1 MRLRNFLIH
10 GRLASVA
17 VLLLLVAS
25 AAQAGT
31 VSGVVHNG
39 TNGNK
44 AAAGVDVLLIQL
56 QGGMSVV
63 ANTKTDADG
72 RYHFDN
78 PGIGQGP
85 MLIRAVYRGVFFH
98 QPLTPGTSTVDV
110 TVYEPTTNPAAIQ
123 VPLRLLVFQPNGDK
137 LMVGEE
143 YSIQNNS
150 NPPAAY
156 FKQDGNFE
164 FTIPQGADLD
174 QVSTFGPSGMP
185 VRQGTIDKGK
195 GRYAI
200 SYAFQPGQNGVRISY
215 ILPYTGNQAQ
225 IRESSTYDAQRVL
238 LVIPPTMQIASA
250 GFNAAGTEQGFNV
263 FSKESMKAGTG
274 FDVTVSGTAPPP
286 ADAVGVGG
294 APPDQ
299 ANGRDSGPDTTIETA
314 PARIGDE
321 KWILLGGLAAI
332 FAVGV
337 GLLLRQPVPEVAS
350 APAPPPF
357 PKAAKRSAPR
367 KQRQRKPRARTAL
380 RRREDHA
387 GSELES
393 GLPERHTAAPGI
405 AAPGGHH
412 HGRGVCTGAGTR
424 GAIAARS
431 GPGLSRRACPLRSHL
446 PRTAGPMPATNGP
459 QRARNGL
466 TIQFSEVE
474 KRYGMRLALR
484 GVSLAIA
491 AGRMRGAR
499 RPQRIGKNDA
509 AEDRGAID
517 AAFARKNCIL
527 LRREIPSR
535 SRK

>member
-1 MRLRNFLIH
+1 MKSRNNQVR
-10 GRLASVA
+10 GRQFFNVVA
-17 VLLLLVAS
+17 LLLLLSA

-31 VSGVVHNG
+31 VSGVIHNG
-39 TNGNK
+39 TNNNK
-44 AAAGVDVLLIQL
+44 IAPGVDVLLIQL

-63 ANTKTDADG
+63 ANTKTDSDG

-164 FTIPQGADLD
+164 FTIPQGAELD
-174 QVSTFGPSGMP
+174 QVSTFGPMGMP

-195 GRYAI
+195 GRYSI

-215 ILPYTGNQAQ
+215 IVPYSGNQAQ
-225 IRESSTYDAQRVL
+225 IRESSTYDSQRVL
-238 LVIPPTMQIASA
+238 LVIPPTMQVASP

-263 FSKESMKAGTG
+263 FSKESVKTGTG
-274 FDVTVSGTAPPP
+274 FDVKVSGTAPPP
-286 ADAVGVGG
+286 ADATANS

-299 ANGRDSGPDTTIETA
+299 VNGRDSNSSPETTVETA
-314 PARIGDE
+314 PARIGEE

-337 GLLLRQPVPEVAS
+337 GLLLRKPVPELAS
-350 APAPPPF
+350 APAPQPAPKGRKAQRAAQA
-357 PKAAKRSAPR
+357 KAAPPPAPR
-367 KQRQRKPRARTAL
+367 TPPVEKVQQEVNSNLDSLKDTLLRLEL
-380 RRREDHA
+380 RRQ
-387 GSELES
+387 
-393 GLPERHTAAPGI
+393 
-405 AAPGGHH
+405 
-412 HGRGVCTGAGTR
+412 AGTITDAEYALER
-424 GAIAARS
+424 G
-431 GPGLSRRACPLRSHL
+431 RAE
-446 PRTAGPMPATNGP
+446 
-459 QRARNGL
+459 Q
-466 TIQFSEVE
+466 
-474 KRYGMRLALR
+474 
-484 GVSLAIA
+484 
-491 AGRMRGAR
+491 
-499 RPQRIGKNDA
+499 
-509 AEDRGAID
+509 
-517 AAFARKNCIL
+517 L
-527 LRREIPSR
+527 LRDLVQG
-535 SRK
+535 

>member
-1 MRLRNFLIH
+1 MKSRNNPVRWQLFSI
-10 GRLASVA
+10 AA
-17 VLLLLVAS
+17 LLLLVSA

-56 QGGMSVV
+56 QGGMQVV
-63 ANTKTDADG
+63 ANTKTDTEG
-72 RYHFDN
+72 RYHFDF

-110 TVYEPTTNPAAIQ
+110 TVFEPTTNPAAIE

-164 FTIPQGADLD
+164 FTIPQGAELD

-200 SYAFQPGQNGVRISY
+200 AYAFQPGQNGVRISY

-225 IRESSTYDAQRVL
+225 LRESSTYDAQRVL
-238 LVIPPTMQIASA
+238 LVIPPTMQVASA
-250 GFNAAGTEQGFNV
+250 GFSAAGTEQGFNV
-263 FSKESMKAGTG
+263 FSKESVKAGTG
-274 FDVTVSGTAPPP
+274 FDVSVSGTAPPP
-286 ADAVGVGG
+286 ADAS
-294 APPDQ
+294 ASSSSPDQ
-299 ANGRDSGPDTTIETA
+299 VNGRDSAPETTIETA
-314 PARIGDE
+314 PARLGDE

-337 GLLLRQPVPEVAS
+337 GLLLRKPVPEVES
-350 APAPPPF
+350 APAPPPA
-357 PKAAKRSAPR
+357 PKGRKAQRAAQAKAAP
-367 KQRQRKPRARTAL
+367 
-380 RRREDHA
+380 
-387 GSELES
+387 
-393 GLPERHTAAPGI
+393 AAPPTPPVEQGQ
-405 AAPGGHH
+405 
-412 HGRGVCTGAGTR
+412 
-424 GAIAARS
+424 
-431 GPGLSRRACPLRSHL
+431 RR
-446 PRTAGPMPATNGP
+446 
-459 QRARNGL
+459 
-466 TIQFSEVE
+466 
-474 KRYGMRLALR
+474 K
-484 GVSLAIA
+484 
-491 AGRMRGAR
+491 
-499 RPQRIGKNDA
+499 
-509 AEDRGAID
+509 
-517 AAFARKNCIL
+517 
-527 LRREIPSR
+527 
-535 SRK
+535 

>member
-1 MRLRNFLIH
+1 MKSRNNLFRWRLFH
-10 GRLASVA
+10 VA
-17 VLLLLVAS
+17 ALLLIVSA

-39 TNGNK
+39 TNANK
-44 AAAGVDVLLIQL
+44 ATAGVDVLLIQL

-63 ANTKTDADG
+63 ASTKSDSEG

-98 QPLTPGTSTVDV
+98 QPLTPGTSSVDV
-110 TVYEPTTNPAAIQ
+110 TIYEPTTNPAAIQ

-215 ILPYTGNQAQ
+215 IMPYTGNQAQ

-238 LVIPPTMQIASA
+238 LVIPPTMQLASA
-250 GFNAAGTEQGFNV
+250 GFSAAGTEQGYNV
-263 FSKESMKAGTG
+263 FSKESLKAGNG

-286 ADAVGVGG
+286 AEPSASSSST
-294 APPDQ
+294 DQ
-299 ANGRDSGPDTTIETA
+299 VNGRDSGPESTIETA
-314 PARIGDE
+314 PARLGDE

-337 GLLLRQPVPEVAS
+337 GLLLRKPVPEVAS
-350 APAPPPF
+350 APAPPPV
-357 PKAAKRSAPR
+357 PKGRKAQRAAQAKAPPAAPPPPPVER
-367 KQRQRKPRARTAL
+367 VTQEVNSNLDSLKDTLLRLEL
-380 RRREDHA
+380 RRQ
-387 GSELES
+387 
-393 GLPERHTAAPGI
+393 
-405 AAPGGHH
+405 
-412 HGRGVCTGAGTR
+412 AGTITDTEYALER
-424 GAIAARS
+424 G
-431 GPGLSRRACPLRSHL
+431 RAE
-446 PRTAGPMPATNGP
+446 
-459 QRARNGL
+459 Q
-466 TIQFSEVE
+466 
-474 KRYGMRLALR
+474 
-484 GVSLAIA
+484 
-491 AGRMRGAR
+491 
-499 RPQRIGKNDA
+499 
-509 AEDRGAID
+509 
-517 AAFARKNCIL
+517 L
-527 LRREIPSR
+527 LRDLVQG
-535 SRK
+535 

>member
-1 MRLRNFLIH
+1 MKSRNNQVRWRQFFNV
-10 GRLASVA
+10 VA
-17 VLLLLVAS
+17 LLLLLSA

-31 VSGVVHNG
+31 VSGVIHNG
-39 TNGNK
+39 TNNNK
-44 AAAGVDVLLIQL
+44 IAPGVDVLLIQL

-63 ANTKTDADG
+63 ANTKTDSDG

-164 FTIPQGADLD
+164 FTIPQGAELD
-174 QVSTFGPSGMP
+174 QVSTFGPMGMP

-195 GRYAI
+195 GRYSI

-215 ILPYTGNQAQ
+215 IVPYSGNQAQ

-238 LVIPPTMQIASA
+238 LVIPPTMQVASP

-263 FSKESMKAGTG
+263 FSKESVKTGTG
-274 FDVTVSGTAPPP
+274 FDVKISGTAPPP
-286 ADAVGVGG
+286 ADATATS

-299 ANGRDSGPDTTIETA
+299 VNGRDSNSSPETTVETA
-314 PARIGDE
+314 PARIGEE

-337 GLLLRQPVPEVAS
+337 GLLLRKPVPELAS
-350 APAPPPF
+350 APAPQPAPKGRKAQRAAQA
-357 PKAAKRSAPR
+357 KAAPPPAPR
-367 KQRQRKPRARTAL
+367 TPPVEKVQQEVNSNLDSLKDTLLRLEL
-380 RRREDHA
+380 RRQ
-387 GSELES
+387 
-393 GLPERHTAAPGI
+393 
-405 AAPGGHH
+405 
-412 HGRGVCTGAGTR
+412 AGTITDAEYALER
-424 GAIAARS
+424 G
-431 GPGLSRRACPLRSHL
+431 RAE
-446 PRTAGPMPATNGP
+446 
-459 QRARNGL
+459 Q
-466 TIQFSEVE
+466 
-474 KRYGMRLALR
+474 
-484 GVSLAIA
+484 
-491 AGRMRGAR
+491 
-499 RPQRIGKNDA
+499 
-509 AEDRGAID
+509 
-517 AAFARKNCIL
+517 L
-527 LRREIPSR
+527 LRDLVQG
-535 SRK
+535 